1 MSIEL
6 AFSSMPRILGKT
18 VPVRLSNSTQM
29 EKTSMSTL
37 PRVRPGLLRQ
47 RLDEQILVYDPRE
60 DKVHLLDPT
69 TACVLDLLEEG
80 GWASQRMTEEVARR
94 LNVVANEDLISLSLD
109 ELRKADLLDTSS
121 TSVAPVTDLRRR
133 EMLRKVGLAGAAA
146 LLIPAITTLTATPA
160 YAVGTN
166 CVLAGG
172 ACTRGAQCCSGICGP
187 PCAP

>member
-1 MSIEL
+1 
-6 AFSSMPRILGKT
+6 
-18 VPVRLSNSTQM
+18 M

-47 RLDEQILVYDPRE
+47 RLDEQVLVYDPRE

-80 GWASQRMTEEVARR
+80 GWAQPRMTQEVARR
-94 LNVVANEDLISLSLD
+94 LNVAASEDLVSLSLD

-121 TSVAPVTDLRRR
+121 APVPAVTDLRRR

-146 LLIPAITTLTATPA
+146 LLIPAITTLTASPA

-166 CVLAGG
+166 CVLEGG
-172 ACTRGAQCCSGICGP
+172 ACTQGSQCCSGICGP